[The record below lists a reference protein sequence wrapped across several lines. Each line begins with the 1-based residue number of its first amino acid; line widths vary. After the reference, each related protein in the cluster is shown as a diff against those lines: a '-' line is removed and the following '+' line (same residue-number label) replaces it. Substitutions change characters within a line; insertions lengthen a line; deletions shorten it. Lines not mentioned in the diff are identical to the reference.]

1 MFIVIT
7 NDKYKPPSI
16 LHEFLHIMVI
26 IYFRNSLMIKI
37 QINRNTIYRLHEMF
51 CVRQRAMFLMIIKFL
66 LYKIVRL
73 FSASLKIE
81 MYNFR
86 LSFIRV
92 SYNILSLLHRTRD
105 VHLTS
110 NRLCIEFPRHNFI
123 KLMTCSTL
131 KGWTSRQ
138 SIEARVF

>member
-1 MFIVIT
+1 
-7 NDKYKPPSI
+7 
-16 LHEFLHIMVI
+16 
-26 IYFRNSLMIKI
+26 MI
-37 QINRNTIYRLHEMF
+37 QFNRNPVYRLHVMF
-51 CVRQRAMFLMIIKFL
+51 CVRQRAMFLRIIKILFGMDHKHF
-66 LYKIVRL
+66 YIKTVRL